1 MNEMM
6 HLIDDY
12 EDQENFYLLTNLW
25 YSDTVTMETTV
36 INTLAITDWS
46 EGFVWRIEFWH
57 PWRGCCFYSK
67 CVKFADYWW
76 FSRVSEAWKEDRL
89 SEGIPGIS
97 KSGQF
102 LPFWSYSW
110 PRIADRVMWYWAL
123 TVAQISS
130 SHLNICEDDYGRV
143 ALSDVWSWSN
153 TSIQMVIWMVVLTNW
168 SKPGLDIIIVLW
180 TQGLWTLPCELQFY
194 HTPAVII
201 CMVLTV

>member
-76 FSRVSEAWKEDRL
+76 FSRVSEAWKEDWL

-123 TVAQISS
+123 TGSNQFKSFE
-130 SHLNICEDDYGRV
+130 HLWRRLWSCGLERC
-143 ALSDVWSWSN
+143 LKLKQHKHSDE
-153 TSIQMVIWMVVLTNW
+153 VIWMLVLTNW
-168 SKPGLDIIIVLW
+168 
-180 TQGLWTLPCELQFY
+180 
-194 HTPAVII
+194 
-201 CMVLTV
+201 